1 MFSLLLFII
10 DIILSFDFILDKII
24 FGTYFFPKKEKYLK

>member
-10 DIILSFDFILDKII
+10 NIILSCVFLDKII